1 MFEVEGKGIMT
12 STISS
17 TNTAVSLPGLIA
29 SLHATVDA
37 IVAADPSGESLDELA
52 GAIEQLHRG
61 ARWMRGDATAGRL

>member
-1 MFEVEGKGIMT
+1 MT

-52 GAIEQLHRG
+52 GAIEQLHVDCPQGGCRG
-61 ARWMRGDATAGRL
+61 QYATAGWL